1 LYVDLTSNIKI
12 EPVRKEQLSVALFLF
27 INQIVKL
34 RLYLRSLSQRNGESD
49 KNKTISDIVKM
60 GIGVQ

>member
-1 LYVDLTSNIKI
+1 MYVDLTSNIKI

>member
-1 LYVDLTSNIKI
+1 MKI

-49 KNKTISDIVKM
+49 KNKTISDIVKI